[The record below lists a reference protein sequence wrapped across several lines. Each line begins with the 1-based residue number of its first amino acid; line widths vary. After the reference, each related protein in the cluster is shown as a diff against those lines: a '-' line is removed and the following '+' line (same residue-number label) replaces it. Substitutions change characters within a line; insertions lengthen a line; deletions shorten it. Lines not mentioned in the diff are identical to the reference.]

1 MKQTRGEERLNMR
14 SDGTVTYWQFQYNYT
29 EPDSGKPAKWTECSY
44 DIQEDEK
51 KCGRGYPKTHKFWRE
66 HTACG
71 KCWQRHGYHGFLTVK
86 EAMCALSLV
95 AKHYRAYEVRI
106 VKITK
111 SQHTEECLVARRK
124 QVA

>member
-1 MKQTRGEERLNMR
+1 MR
-14 SDGTVTYWQFQYNYT
+14 SDGTVTYWQFQHNIT
-29 EPDSGKPAKWTECSY
+29 EPDSGKPAKWVEVGGTIEA
-44 DIQEDEK
+44 
-51 KCGRGYPKTHKFWRE
+51 RGFNAPRNTKGKVVVDVWRE

-86 EAMCALSLV
+86 EAMKALPLV
-95 AKHYRAYEVRI
+95 TKCYRAYEVRI

-111 SQHTEECLVARRK
+111 SQHTEECVLVRRK